1 MARSAQR
8 AATGAPDGRVR
19 PGVWKIVG
27 TYTVFGLL
35 WILFSDAIL
44 GLLVQDAAS
53 LVQISVYKGSV
64 FVGVTAL
71 LLYVVTRRVF
81 AEVERAVSRLQ
92 AHKREIERF
101 SRLYQ
106 AFSRINH
113 EVLTAVD
120 TDQLFSRTCQLLIEQ
135 GGFQMAWVGRVGTSS
150 LQPVAMAGEGVDAVI
165 TDLSDDTELNMG
177 SVGWQEV
184 IEHAVPMV
192 SNDFSSDYGMRHGRD
207 MAEQHGVQSR
217 AALPLLERGEVV
229 AVLSVYASEV
239 NFFRGNEVSL
249 LQEVVVDVSLAL
261 DRFAYSRERE
271 QAELLAARELAFSQ
285 AMIDSMPGILYFY
298 DESGRFLRW
307 NRNFETVTG
316 YSADEIA
323 RMHPLEFFTD
333 AEKPLLEQRIDE
345 VLQEGEAAVEADFLS
360 RDGSTTPYFFTGR
373 ALEFDGARC
382 LVGVGVD
389 ITERKRTENALRDLN
404 NSLEQRVAE
413 RTGQLESAV
422 VRAESADRLKSAFLA
437 TMSHEL
443 RTPLNSIIG
452 FTGILLQ
459 ELAGPLN
466 AEQTRQLNMVQVS
479 ARHLLD
485 LINDVLD
492 LSKIEAGQLEVR
504 AEAFDLQEA
513 LERVITSTRP
523 LAEKKGLSLEVQAEL
538 PLPAMVGDRR
548 RVEQVLLNL
557 LNNAIKFT
565 DSGAVNLVVEPVE
578 DYRSPVAEERCSAVR
593 MRVRDT
599 GIGIRKED
607 LPKLFQPFTQLEG
620 VLMRQHEGTGL
631 GLMICRRLVDLM
643 GGEISARSEWNTG
656 SEFAFTLPTTL
667 SVAP

>member
-1 MARSAQR
+1 
-8 AATGAPDGRVR
+8 
-19 PGVWKIVG
+19 
-27 TYTVFGLL
+27 
-35 WILFSDAIL
+35 
-44 GLLVQDAAS
+44 
-53 LVQISVYKGSV
+53 
-64 FVGVTAL
+64 
-71 LLYVVTRRVF
+71 
-81 AEVERAVSRLQ
+81 
-92 AHKREIERF
+92 
-101 SRLYQ
+101 
-106 AFSRINH
+106 
-113 EVLTAVD
+113 
-120 TDQLFSRTCQLLIEQ
+120 
-135 GGFQMAWVGRVGTSS
+135 
-150 LQPVAMAGEGVDAVI
+150 
-165 TDLSDDTELNMG
+165 
-177 SVGWQEV
+177 
-184 IEHAVPMV
+184 
-192 SNDFSSDYGMRHGRD
+192 
-207 MAEQHGVQSR
+207 
-217 AALPLLERGEVV
+217 
-229 AVLSVYASEV
+229 
-239 NFFRGNEVSL
+239 
-249 LQEVVVDVSLAL
+249 
-261 DRFAYSRERE
+261 
-271 QAELLAARELAFSQ
+271 
-285 AMIDSMPGILYFY
+285 
-298 DESGRFLRW
+298 
-307 NRNFETVTG
+307 
-316 YSADEIA
+316 
-323 RMHPLEFFTD
+323 
-333 AEKPLLEQRIDE
+333 
-345 VLQEGEAAVEADFLS
+345 
-360 RDGSTTPYFFTGR
+360 
-373 ALEFDGARC
+373 
-382 LVGVGVD
+382 
-389 ITERKRTENALRDLN
+389 
-404 NSLEQRVAE
+404 
-413 RTGQLESAV
+413 
-422 VRAESADRLKSAFLA
+422 
-437 TMSHEL
+437 MSHEL

-620 VLMRQHEGTGL
+620 GLMRQHEGTGL